1 MQQIRKQ
8 IDKIDQQLLDL
19 LAQRKD
25 LVLQLAK
32 LKFESN
38 LPLKQKRREKEVFEK
53 ISRLSQELN
62 LNPKFTKKLFKLI
75 IKNSLNIQ
83 TSQNL

>member
-1 MQQIRKQ
+1 MKQIRKQ
-8 IDKIDQQLLDL
+8 LDEIDRQFLEL

-32 LKFESN
+32 LKKESN

-53 ISRLSQELN
+53 ISQLSQELN

-75 IKNSLNIQ
+75 IKNSLKQ
-83 TSQNL
+83 QKSPE